1 MLINI
6 LNLFFRP
13 LNELK
18 KKCVPLKSKIPVTS
32 ACPFLSFALATMA
45 SIDLNETLSQIWL
58 R

>member
-13 LNELK
+13 LNEL